1 MGGRSGGELWGS
13 LKRKRAGG
21 RGVWCFLWDE
31 GMRFGSVRKGTG
43 RASSSVMWI
52 GVSCSQVF
60 RGCFLEGL
68 VAAISCKLVVHT
80 WLLAVVSSSS
90 ALS

>member
-1 MGGRSGGELWGS
+1 MGQPEEEKGWRERCVALSVGQRNEVRICEEGNGRSKQLCD
-13 LKRKRAGG
+13 
-21 RGVWCFLWDE
+21 VDWCE
-31 GMRFGSVRKGTG
+31 
-43 RASSSVMWI
+43 
-52 GVSCSQVF
+52 SCSQVF